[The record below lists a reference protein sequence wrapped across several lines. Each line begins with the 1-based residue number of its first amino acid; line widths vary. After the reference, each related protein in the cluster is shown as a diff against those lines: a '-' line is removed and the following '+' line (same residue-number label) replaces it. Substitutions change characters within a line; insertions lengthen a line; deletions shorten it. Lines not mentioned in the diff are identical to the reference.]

1 MITRVMLGSGCN
13 PVDLQALHIDKDRD
27 KALLSRASLYV
38 GQQSSRA
45 AAEDLSS
52 QEPSRGTPLCSD
64 CCLGPRTGHGGQ
76 HLCGKP
82 AQAAVSEVLLLPP
95 APQTEQPWG

>member
-52 QEPSRGTPLCSD
+52 QEPGL
-64 CCLGPRTGHGGQ
+64 HVA
-76 HLCGKP
+76 HLCAATAASAPG
-82 AQAAVSEVLLLPP
+82 QAMAML
-95 APQTEQPWG
+95 